1 MDAIADAVS
10 DLGGGTVLGRSNVY
24 TYRTPS
30 YMLSSTQV
38 IILSSNGNGFSV
50 PILFFNTFFF
60 DRIIMEE

>member
-38 IILSSNGNGFSV
+38 IILSYNGNGFSV
-50 PILFFNTFFF
+50 SNLYLNTFFF
-60 DRIIMEE
+60 NRIIMEE